1 MPRDTTGPGAHL
13 DVEGPG
19 GCDDFKEVVPHQEV
33 ARNRKRHSLSRNHC
47 GWKVIGFIQGETLDL
62 IGVLRRLQLPTDL
75 QLHTHSQ
82 LLLCAGNPPLQ
93 THSRATR
100 TEHYPDLTRHSWVLQ
115 TSFRRMERK
124 GSLSCG
130 DKRRC

>member
-1 MPRDTTGPGAHL
+1 MPRDTTGPSAHL

-33 ARNRKRHSLSRNHC
+33 ARNRKRHSLPRNHC

-75 QLHTHSQ
+75 QLHTHSNFCCVQ
-82 LLLCAGNPPLQ
+82 VTPPSTPTAGQHGQSITQ
-93 THSRATR
+93 T
-100 TEHYPDLTRHSWVLQ
+100 
-115 TSFRRMERK
+115 
-124 GSLSCG
+124 
-130 DKRRC
+130 